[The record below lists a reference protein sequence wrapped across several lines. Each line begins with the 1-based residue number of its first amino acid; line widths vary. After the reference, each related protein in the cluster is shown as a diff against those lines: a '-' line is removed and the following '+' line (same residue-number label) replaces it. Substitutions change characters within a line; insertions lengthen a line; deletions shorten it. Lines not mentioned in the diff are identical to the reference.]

1 MKRQYVR
8 LFSFLIGITFI
19 VSGIVFT
26 LVNNFKQDRQ
36 KKIDEEK
43 LIADE
48 IGNVYQTFYD
58 KEKGLSTFRDGVIND
73 FKEFAIFFTTM
84 PDKYDTMATKIDQY
98 ETSISEIED
107 ISSYLKDKCT
117 TRYSILEA
125 NDKCDAY
132 YINLEKSINI
142 FVADMELF
150 NAKIDDYNKWTEE
163 ENNSVIATKK
173 YDSLNKFAAKKY
185 TEYVDLNNDGTYLGK
200 NSG

>member
-19 VSGIVFT
+19 ISGVVFT
-26 LVNNFKQDRQ
+26 LVNNYKQDRK

-58 KEKGLSTFRDGVIND
+58 KEKGLSAYRDEVINSFKD
-73 FKEFAIFFTTM
+73 FSVFFTTM
-84 PDKYDTMATKIDQY
+84 PDKYGDMAAKIDKY
-98 ETSISEIED
+98 ETSITEIED

-117 TRYSILEA
+117 IRYSVLEA

-142 FVADMELF
+142 FIADMELF
-150 NAKIDDYNKWTEE
+150 NSKINDYNKWTDE
-163 ENNSVIATKK
+163 ENSSVIATKQYEK
-173 YDSLNKFAAKKY
+173 LNNFVAKKY
-185 TEYVDLNNDGTYLGK
+185 TEYVDLNDDGTYLGR
-200 NSG
+200 NNE